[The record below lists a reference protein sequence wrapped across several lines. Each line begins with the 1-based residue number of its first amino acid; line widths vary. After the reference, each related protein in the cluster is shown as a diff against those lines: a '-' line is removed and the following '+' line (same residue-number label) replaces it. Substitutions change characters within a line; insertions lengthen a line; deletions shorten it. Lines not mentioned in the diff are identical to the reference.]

1 MPTRAGSLEELRST
15 GRLLT
20 KVANLPVVV
29 FWSEDRAWAI
39 EDRCPHM
46 GFPLHQGTVESGL
59 VTCHW
64 HHARFDLVTGCTLDP
79 FADDARGFLV
89 TIDGDDV
96 LVEPRRGGDPV
107 VHLFE
112 RLDDGLELGLSL
124 VLAKSVLGLLEAGIA
139 PEEIVRRGIAFGT
152 RYRDTG
158 WGAGL
163 TVLVAMANVL
173 PSLAPDDRA
182 LALVHGLA
190 FVARDTRNHAP
201 RFPMRAF
208 ASTSED
214 DESEHEPT
222 RLASWYRRFV
232 ETRSADAA
240 ELVLTTALAEP
251 DGLGGNGGLADVE
264 RMMFAAVT
272 DHVFVDGGH
281 TIDFTNKAFESL
293 GYMGH
298 HAAAD
303 VLPTLVRGT
312 ASATWSEQTGTW
324 RHPHDLAELIARTQ
338 PRLDAAIDAGATR
351 HGAFTDVSGLAW
363 QLLDDHGERGPE
375 EVVDALLDA
384 LTAGADP
391 DQLGRALAYAAALR
405 ITRFHVQ
412 NDFGDW
418 DTVHHAFT
426 AAHALH
432 VALVRAPTREL
443 LRGLVHG
450 ALRVY
455 LDRFLNVPAARLPD
469 AATGDLADLDECW
482 EIQGAVDRAGN
493 IAAGYLRGG
502 GDPARLVAA
511 LGYALLREDA
521 EFHWYQVFEAAV
533 AEHHAWPAGSEEGV
547 LILAGFARFLA
558 AHTPTRRELSRVVDI
573 ATRLR
578 RGEEL
583 FEAD

>member
-1 MPTRAGSLEELRST
+1 MPTRAGSLQELRKT

-20 KVANLPVVV
+20 KVGNLPVVV

-96 LVEPRRGGDPV
+96 LVEPRRGDDPV
-107 VHLFE
+107 AHLFQ

-152 RYRDTG
+152 HYRDTG

-163 TVLVAMANVL
+163 TVLVAMANVV

-190 FVARDTRNHAP
+190 FVARDTRNHPP
-201 RFPMRAF
+201 RFPMRPFDA
-208 ASTSED
+208 TSEAGGG
-214 DESEHEPT
+214 EHEPA

-232 ETRSADAA
+232 ETRSASAA

-251 DGLGGNGGLADVE
+251 GALGDVE

-293 GYMGH
+293 GYVGR

-324 RHPHDLAELIARTQ
+324 RHPHDLADLIARTQ
-338 PRLDAAIDAGATR
+338 PRLDAAVDAGATR

-363 QLLDDHGERGPE
+363 QLLDD
-375 EVVDALLDA
+375 
-384 LTAGADP
+384 DP
-391 DQLGRALAYAAALR
+391 DARRRRPARRAQRRRRSRPARSRPRLRRRAANHPLPRAERLRRLGHRPPRVHRRPRAAR
-405 ITRFHVQ
+405 
-412 NDFGDW
+412 
-418 DTVHHAFT
+418 
-426 AAHALH
+426 
-432 VALVRAPTREL
+432 RARCARRPREL

-469 AATGDLADLDECW
+469 APTGDLADLDECW

-493 IAAGYLRGG
+493 VAAGYLRGG
-502 GDPARLVAA
+502 GDPAQLVAA
-511 LGYALLREDA
+511 LGHALLREDA

-533 AEHHAWPAGSEEGV
+533 AEYHAWPPGSEEGV

-583 FEAD
+583 FEAE